1 MAIQKSIED
10 NVGVTHTEAYVKVS
24 AVHVGTDSTSLS
36 VNIYH
41 NAAARS
47 KSDDTSIKNPF
58 IEERAWVSATDHAT
72 FFADSVLKANTKSPI
87 SQAYAW
93 LKTQTDAFD
102 AFESTPAINWTS
114 GTTDV

>member
-10 NVGVTHTEAYVKVS
+10 NVGVTHTEAYVKISDVII
-24 AVHVGTDSTSLS
+24 GTDASSIS

-41 NAAARS
+41 NAASRS
-47 KSDDTSIKNPF
+47 KANNANIKTPF
-58 IEERAWVSATDHAT
+58 IAERAWVSATDHAT
-72 FFADSVLKANTKSPI
+72 FFADSVLKATDKSPI

-93 LKTQTDAFD
+93 LKTQTDAFNG
-102 AFESTPAINWTS
+102 EPSINWTS